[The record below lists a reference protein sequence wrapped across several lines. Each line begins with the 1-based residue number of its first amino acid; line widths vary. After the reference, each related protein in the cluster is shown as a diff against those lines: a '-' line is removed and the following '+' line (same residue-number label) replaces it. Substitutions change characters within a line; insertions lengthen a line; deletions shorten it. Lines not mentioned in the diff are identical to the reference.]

1 MIRNVMQVEERP
13 HKTIME
19 KYFVEL
25 LYPKSEEIV
34 SKAVKCHDMLMFKYQ
49 PKVRNLYHEEE
60 LLIENYLSLKKKQEE
75 EEGIEEI
82 SQKQFEWQDK
92 VKREKQSRM
101 TANGWVFGKVMKK
114 PSNEKV
120 KDMVQRHNQQKMAFI
135 RPFNITNYTQK
146 DSLALAF
153 QAKGGELPIRKG

>member
-1 MIRNVMQVEERP
+1 L
-13 HKTIME
+13 
-19 KYFVEL
+19 VEL

-34 SKAVKCHDMLMFKYQ
+34 TKAVKCHEMLTFKYE
-49 PKVRNLYHEEE
+49 PRVRNLYEEEE
-60 LLIENYLSLKKKQEE
+60 LLIENYLSLKKKQDE

-92 VKREKQSRM
+92 MKREKEKESRVA
-101 TANGWVFGKVMKK
+101 ANGWVFGKVLKK

-120 KDMVQRHNQQKMAFI
+120 KDMVQRHNQQKMTLI

-153 QAKGGELPIRKG
+153 EAKGGELPVAKSERTGTR